1 MQHICKICNQEL
13 KNAQSLSAHCRT
25 KHKMTSEGVYIEYFL
40 SGIPPTCACGCEEKP
55 NYIGIYK
62 GFVKY
67 IQGHASRVN
76 NNWGHNPEIVKKS
89 HEIQKKMHENGELI
103 IWNKG
108 LTKDVDKR
116 LDYGDKISNNKE
128 RNDKISK
135 ALKGRKRPKE
145 VLDKLNEGML
155 EYWSKPE
162 NREQRRLSQVEHL
175 RIRQVNTKS
184 KLEQKFEDM
193 MKEVGVQFLNQFPLD
208 GYLFDFYIPKHN
220 VLIEV
225 DGDWY
230 HCNPDIHPKPIHE
243 IQKFV
248 TENDNKKNEVVKDNN
263 ITLLRFWENDIN
275 NNPETIKT
283 ELSRYL

>member
-263 ITLLRFWENDIN
+263 ITLLRFWEKNIN
-275 NNPETIKT
+275 NNPEMIKL
-283 ELSRYL
+283 ELSKYL